1 MQKLEAGSIE
11 VVKWKNCQKSVTAL
25 YLSCRTEPRGRSRSP
40 VDGGGE
46 RERGRSKGTRS
57 DGMEQ
62 GSWMDGRDEEK
73 KRVVVVV

>member
-46 RERGRSKGTRS
+46 RETGRSKGTGAMGWS
-57 DGMEQ
+57 KDPGWMEGM
-62 GSWMDGRDEEK
+62 K
-73 KRVVVVV
+73 KRREL